1 MTREVWKHLTA
12 LSACCAAM
20 TLLLVGEMH
29 ARADQVP
36 VPKVTVET
44 VLSGLDNPCGIA
56 LQPGTGHIFVSDSGG
71 LRVVKFDPT
80 KPGEPAD
87 VITGFPEGAYG
98 SGLVY
103 KIGPLGLAF
112 LDKNTLLVGG
122 GGLVDGEE
130 VLRVYLLPKN
140 GSTITADAAQTL
152 GPLPKSDATATGAGN
167 FYGLAVNRERNAVY
181 ITSNGDD
188 AQGWLLKATVKKGK
202 PVSLAPFIST
212 KITTGIN
219 APVAIAMNHKGFIVV
234 GQMGEMD
241 QPHDSLLTM
250 YRPDTK
256 QLVMRR
262 EVGLHDISALAYS
275 ESHQLYA
282 ADFSWNDPS
291 QGGVFRLDEAWTD
304 DQPSIAAVPVV
315 ALHKPTAMVFGRDG
329 ALYVTTF
336 GSVDKDSDDKPG
348 SLVRIEFK

>member
-1 MTREVWKHLTA
+1 
-12 LSACCAAM
+12 
-20 TLLLVGEMH
+20 MH

-56 LQPGTGHIFVSDSGG
+56 LQPETGHIFVSDSAG

-87 VITGFPEGAYG
+87 VITGFPEGTYG
-98 SGLVY
+98 SGPVY

-112 LDKNTLLVGG
+112 LNKNTLLVSGG
-122 GGLVDGEE
+122 ELVDREKN
-130 VLRVYLLPKN
+130 LRVYFLPKN

-152 GPLPKSDATATGAGN
+152 GLLPKSDETTTGEGN
-167 FYGLAVNRERNAVY
+167 FCGLAVNRERIAVY
-181 ITSNGDD
+181 MTSNGDD
-188 AQGWLLKATVKKGK
+188 AQGWLFKATVKKGK
-202 PVSLAPFIST
+202 PVSLAPFISK
-212 KITTGIN
+212 KITTGID
-219 APVAIAMNHKGFIVV
+219 APVAIAISHKGYIAV

-250 YRPDTK
+250 YRPDNK

-262 EVGLHDISALAYS
+262 AVGLHDISALAYS

-304 DQPSIAAVPVV
+304 DQPSIAAVPVA
-315 ALHKPTAMVFGRDG
+315 ALHKPTAMVFGSDG
-329 ALYVTTF
+329 ALYVTVF
-336 GSVDKDSDDKPG
+336 GSVDEDSDEKPG
-348 SLVRIEFK
+348 SVVRIEFK